1 MEATQ
6 KINNQK
12 YDDENYKWIELL
24 CRYGS
29 RKEFIKIYCN
39 NISIPLAIME
49 YRRKLRD
56 KGYGN
61 VSFIELDKAYANK
74 KYNILHTLFEKLF
87 LEPISQED
95 FDYIINKL
103 DQTKNGLQK
112 LYNRYLEDKNIRI
125 LSIILTL

>member
-1 MEATQ
+1 MEIIQ
-6 KINNQK
+6 KINKQEYNNED
-12 YDDENYKWIELL
+12 YEWIEML
-24 CRYGS
+24 CKYGN

-49 YRRKLRD
+49 YRRKLRN

-61 VSFIELDKAYANK
+61 ISFVELDRAYTNK

-95 FDYIINKL
+95 FSYIIKKL
-103 DQTKNGLQK
+103 NQTENGLQK
-112 LYNRYLEDKNIRI
+112 LYSRYLEDKNIRI

>member
-1 MEATQ
+1 MEAIQ

-24 CRYGS
+24 CRYGD

>member
-1 MEATQ
+1 MNTMQITSEQ
-6 KINNQK
+6 KHNNK
-12 YDDENYKWIELL
+12 NSEWIELL
-24 CRYGS
+24 CRYGN
-29 RKEFIKIYCN
+29 RNDFIKIYYN

-103 DQTKNGLQK
+103 NQTKNGLQK